1 MDLYFSS
8 GEFSYTKDTCMN
20 LKHNW
25 SEICMRFHTNDK
37 TIIADNYEN
46 DLDIIKQKLYSG
58 DYGIRQLIHRL
69 MWRIIEPAID
79 HQVSPSKDISM
90 SINEN
95 PPTNIKKQRYDVNDR
110 LPDRK

>member
-1 MDLYFSS
+1 
-8 GEFSYTKDTCMN
+8 
-20 LKHNW
+20 
-25 SEICMRFHTNDK
+25 
-37 TIIADNYEN
+37 
-46 DLDIIKQKLYSG
+46 
-58 DYGIRQLIHRL
+58 